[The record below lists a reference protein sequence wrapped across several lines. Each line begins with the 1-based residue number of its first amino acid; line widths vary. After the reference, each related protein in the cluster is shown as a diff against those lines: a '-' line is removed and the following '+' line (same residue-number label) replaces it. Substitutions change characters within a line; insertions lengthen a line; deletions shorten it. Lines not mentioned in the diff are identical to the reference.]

1 MIARRPADDSASRA
15 HHSDQDQFGTDR
27 NEKAAATSA
36 ESAEQHS
43 QLSPFV
49 HRVLIAVGIASV
61 VVLLLLVLWA
71 VAYVLLLA
79 FAGILLAV
87 FLRALTDGVRRIS
100 GFSDSW
106 SFGIV
111 LTGLIAVISAL
122 VWFLFPQV
130 ASQVDELRTTLPQAL
145 RELTE
150 ELRQYEWGQALLEDV
165 LASDRLVPSRPSVAA
180 GAATVLSQATTI
192 IGGVFIVL
200 FIGLYVA
207 ASPRM
212 YYEGFVRL
220 VPPHRRHRAREM
232 LGAVNHVLK
241 WWLIGRAISMV
252 FVGACTAAGLW
263 ALGVPLFLA
272 LGIVAAFLDFVPNI
286 GPVIAAAPAILLALV
301 DSPTTAIYVTLLYL
315 AVQSAE
321 GYVVTP
327 LIQQKTVSLPPAITV
342 VAQVLFFVLLG
353 PLGLLLASPLAAA
366 AMVVVK
372 GLYVHDA
379 LGDREVTMLGNDQPQ
394 HQQHRDAE
402 PDDQKEKQQAEQQKH
417 NKEEEQHEKPQ
428 SR

>member
-15 HHSDQDQFGTDR
+15 HHSDQDQFSESR
-27 NEKAAATSA
+27 NERAAATSA
-36 ESAEQHS
+36 ASAERYS
-43 QLSPFV
+43 QISPFV
-49 HRVLIAVGIASV
+49 HRVLIAVGIASII
-61 VVLLLLVLWA
+61 VLMLLVLWA
-71 VAYVLLLA
+71 VVYVLLLA

-111 LTGLIAVISAL
+111 LVGLIAVISAS

-165 LASDRLVPSRPSVAA
+165 LESDRLVPSRPSVAA

-220 VPPHRRHRAREM
+220 VPPHRRQRAREM

-252 FVGACTAAGLW
+252 FVGACIAAGLW

-321 GYVVTP
+321 GYIVTP

-366 AMVVVK
+366 VMVIVK

-379 LGDREVTMLGNDQPQ
+379 LGDREVAMLDNDQ
-394 HQQHRDAE
+394 QQHRGVE
-402 PDDQKEKQQAEQQKH
+402 PDDQQEEKQQAEQQKH
-417 NKEEEQHEKPQ
+417 KEAEDQHEKPQ